1 MKEALMGREIRRV
14 PKDFDFPLNE
24 TWTGFL
30 HPDGLRGD
38 PCSDCFTKGTTPAYE
53 WVMGIGLLLED
64 VVHDLGDQ
72 RRERPAHPY
81 LHEMPHHPYDIGEY
95 DRDTK
100 TWVRP
105 GQEMLRPSEDLLPLM
120 TKLCEISEDRLTSP
134 MAGYT
139 YRVGMKLIE
148 AAGLD
153 PMEWGKCPTCGGHGD
168 IEKYKGQR
176 AEYEAWEPTD
186 PPEGDGW
193 QLWQTVSEGGP
204 ISPVFATQ
212 EELARW
218 MSSPAYTWGANRH
231 GQPSYENALEF
242 ISVGWAPTGAT
253 SPSHGVEDGVT
264 FIGRT
269 AQGDS
274 E

>member
-1 MKEALMGREIRRV
+1 MGREIRRV
-14 PKDFDFPLNE
+14 SLDFDFPLNE

-30 HPDGLRGD
+30 HPDSLRGEI
-38 PCSDCFTKGTTPAYE
+38 CSDCFGKGTTSAYE

-72 RRERPAHPY
+72 LRGKPSHRYLREA
-81 LHEMPHHPYDIGEY
+81 PHHPYDHGEY
-95 DRDTK
+95 DYKTK
-100 TWVRP
+100 ACVRE
-105 GQEMLRPSEDLLPLM
+105 GRGMLRPSKDLLPLM
-120 TKLCEISEDRLTSP
+120 AELCEATEEQLTSP
-134 MAGYT
+134 MSGYT

-153 PMEWGKCPTCGGHGD
+153 FMEWGKCPACEGHGD
-168 IEKYKGQR
+168 TEKYEGQR
-176 AEYEAWEPTD
+176 AEYEAWEPTE

-204 ISPVFATQ
+204 ISPVFATP
-212 EELARW
+212 EELATW
-218 MSSPAYTWGANRH
+218 MSSPEYTWGATKTT
-231 GQPSYENALEF
+231 GPPSYENALAF
-242 ISVGWAPTGAT
+242 IKVGWAPSAAA
-253 SPSHGVEDGVT
+253 SLAHGVETGEQ

-269 AQGDS
+269 ASEDS